1 MYPVL
6 RHVILSNGKIF
17 LPELISMSSIF
28 QTIPKIGKLPT
39 YSFMV
44 KFGYVANSI
53 LDRKVIIN
61 LLAKVGSITNF
72 AFF

>member
-39 YSFMV
+39 YSFML
-44 KFGYVANSI
+44 KFGYVANKF
-53 LDRKVIIN
+53 LDRQVIIN
-61 LLAKVGSITNF
+61 LLTKVCPITNF
-72 AFF
+72 ALC

>member
-1 MYPVL
+1 
-6 RHVILSNGKIF
+6 
-17 LPELISMSSIF
+17 MSSIF

-39 YSFMV
+39 YNFMV
-44 KFGYVANSI
+44 EFGYVANRF

>member
-1 MYPVL
+1 
-6 RHVILSNGKIF
+6 
-17 LPELISMSSIF
+17 MSSIF

-39 YSFMV
+39 YNFMV
-44 KFGYVANSI
+44 EFGYVANRF

-72 AFF
+72 AFC